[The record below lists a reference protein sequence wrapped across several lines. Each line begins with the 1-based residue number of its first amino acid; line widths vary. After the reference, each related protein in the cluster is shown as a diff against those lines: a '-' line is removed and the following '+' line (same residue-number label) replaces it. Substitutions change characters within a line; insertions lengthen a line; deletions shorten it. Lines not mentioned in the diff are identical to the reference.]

1 MHVAHILIFPSI
13 SSTAKPKSV
22 PKAKRSDVARACNL
36 TSGSHVSKILRE
48 PDNPRHA
55 EVKAVA
61 ERLGYRPGAVRG
73 KRGGGNRNS
82 QHLAGSASG
91 RTGSTYL
98 NTIATSDRPSN
109 TIRRDEGS
117 IQDNARR
124 FGRNPFRS
132 GGASVG
138 QGVASETGER
148 VGELE

>member
-61 ERLGYRPGAVRG
+61 ERLGYRPGAGRG
-73 KRGGGNRNS
+73 RSGGRNRNS
-82 QHLAGSASG
+82 QHGASDK
-91 RTGSTYL
+91 RAGSTYL
-98 NTIATSDRPSN
+98 NTIATSDRPSD
-109 TIRRDEGS
+109 TIRRDEGGFQADAGRAS
-117 IQDNARR
+117 
-124 FGRNPFRS
+124 RNPFRR
-132 GGASVG
+132 GGAPIG
-138 QGVASETGER
+138 EGVSSEA
-148 VGELE
+148 